1 MSDEVSEKKKKA
13 WPRNYVVTGQDNDQ
27 NYSLCDDDDAF
38 QTVCVIGKGAFR
50 TPKERH
56 AVACLF
62 SAASDFR
69 ATVGRLLGL
78 VVEREMPSDTTLRAI
93 YDDLRQTCRKADG
106 LLSKH
111 TPPEL
116 ADRKSRGLTYDKWQA
131 ELDDLLPP
139 SWNDLRLDLS
149 SDAYRLMYEAD
160 LSYEA
165 VSEAYGRVSY

>member
-1 MSDEVSEKKKKA
+1 MSDEVAEEKQA

-27 NYSLCDDDDAF
+27 NYALCAGDDAF

-62 SAASDFR
+62 SAASEFR
-69 ATVGRLLGL
+69 VTAGKLLNHIAEH
-78 VVEREMPSDTTLRAI
+78 VPPKDTTLRAI

-106 LLSKH
+106 LLSRC

-116 ADRKSRGLTYDKWQA
+116 ADRKSRGLTYDQWRV
-131 ELDDLLPP
+131 ELDDLLPS
-139 SWNDLRLDLS
+139 SWKDLRLDIS
-149 SDAYRLMYEAD
+149 TDAYRLMYEAD
-160 LSYEA
+160 LSYEG
-165 VSEAYGRVSY
+165 VSEAYDRVGD